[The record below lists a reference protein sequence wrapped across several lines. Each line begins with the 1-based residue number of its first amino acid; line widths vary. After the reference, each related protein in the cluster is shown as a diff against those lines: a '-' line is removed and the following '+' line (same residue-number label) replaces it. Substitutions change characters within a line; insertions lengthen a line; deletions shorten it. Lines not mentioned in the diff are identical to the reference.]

1 MPFGFGR
8 KKDGEHGPGDAA
20 LGTDAPGVRGGPRSI
35 HFHGITEEWR
45 LRGTMTIT
53 GRLLDALNRR
63 EPLDLEEVAWAP
75 IDGSSPFEP
84 APGIRSVDPYDLIVV
99 FAGPDSLK
107 PMTDEERSAHRIHK
121 VSFDVALEA
130 PPARIVGTVQ
140 LHPGAEPDG
149 LTDRSSQMFVAVT
162 GPTVWLGG
170 SVLEV
175 DDPSEAALVNR
186 FYLRGVEQVD
196 LATGERHE
204 RLPGVPLGGTT
215 WRERS
220 R

>member
-8 KKDGEHGPGDAA
+8 KRDDERGPRDVAPETPAA
-20 LGTDAPGVRGGPRSI
+20 GLRGGSRSI

-45 LRGTMTIT
+45 LRGTMAIK

-63 EPLDLEEVAWAP
+63 EPLDLDEVEWAP
-75 IDGSSPFEP
+75 VDGSAPFEP

-99 FAGPDSLK
+99 FAGPESLM
-107 PMTDEERSAHRIHK
+107 PMTDDERSAHRIHK
-121 VSFDVALEA
+121 VSFDVALEV
-130 PPARIVGTVQ
+130 PPARVMGTVQ
-140 LHPGAEPDG
+140 LHPGAEPEG

-162 GPTVWLGG
+162 SPTVWLGG
-170 SVLEV
+170 SVLEAG
-175 DDPSEAALVNR
+175 DPSEAALVNR
-186 FYLRGVEQVD
+186 FYLRGVAQVD